1 MEDIIIW
8 GAGKASK
15 IRYEWAVFAGYRILF
30 FVDNNSALWGESLN
44 DVFVKPPTVLR
55 GYNCKILT
63 PDAYFEEIRA
73 QLVQMDYAGSQ
84 IGFRQLKKE
93 AVCRKPDMIE
103 LCNNKM
109 NNRISFVFDSYFAG
123 MNWGGTEEWSCMV
136 ANAIAGLGVQTHMI
150 CGMNDMFDRF
160 TNNCMHFETEDEIG
174 MITKMAPKIA
184 ECLPC
189 VFVSHIS
196 TALHAAQAV
205 KAVFPDKIK
214 LVVVAHGDDSNIYE
228 YLSFW
233 SDRIDRIVCI
243 SKKIYTVFKVK
254 YGVAPEKLI
263 YKPNPVKIP
272 TITDNREVNMGTL
285 KIGFAARLA
294 KEVKRAHLL
303 CELIDACIQKNLDIE
318 CNVAGEGEC
327 LELLRKYVADRHLEN
342 RVHIWGWIPPIDM
355 TAFWKR
361 QDIYLNVSSSEGM
374 CLAMLEAMACG
385 CVPVVTDV
393 SGVRDVIED
402 GKNGFVVSADR
413 WLEVV
418 DKIEFLVN
426 NRQQLY
432 DSGLYNMKLIKD
444 KFDVTDYAKWMIDT
458 FVTGFGRLAE

>member
-8 GAGKASK
+8 GAGPASMK
-15 IRYEWAVFAGYRILF
+15 RYEWAAFAGYRILF
-30 FVDNNSALWGESLN
+30 FIDNNPDLWGEKRN
-44 DVFVKPPTVLR
+44 NVFIRPPEALKEHNCVVL
-55 GYNCKILT
+55 T
-63 PDAYFEEIRA
+63 SDMYFEEIRE
-73 QLVQMDYAGSQ
+73 QLDRMDYAGCQ
-84 IGFRQLKKE
+84 IGFKQFKKE
-93 AVCRKPDMIE
+93 AVCRKSVRVDWENAKIE
-103 LCNNKM
+103 
-109 NNRISFVFDSYFAG
+109 RRVSFVFDSYFAG
-123 MNWGGTEEWSCMV
+123 MNWGGTEEWSCMA

-214 LVVVAHGDDSNIYE
+214 LVVVAHGDDPNIYE

-243 SKKIYTVFKVK
+243 SKKIYTVLKEQ
-254 YGVAPEKLI
+254 YGVAPEKVI

-272 TITDNREVNMGTL
+272 TITDNREVNKGTL

-303 CELIDACIQKNLDIE
+303 CELIDACIQKKLDIE

-327 LELLRKYVADRHLEN
+327 LELLRKYVADRRLEN
-342 RVHIWGWIPPIDM
+342 RVHILGWIPPTDM

-402 GKNGFVVSADR
+402 GKNGFVVSVDR

-418 DKIEFLVN
+418 DKIQFLVN
-426 NRQQLY
+426 SRQRLY
-432 DSGLYNMKLIKD
+432 DAGLYNVKLIRD
-444 KFDVTDYAKWMIDT
+444 KFNVTDYAKWMIDI
-458 FVTGFGRLAE
+458 FDTGFGSPAE